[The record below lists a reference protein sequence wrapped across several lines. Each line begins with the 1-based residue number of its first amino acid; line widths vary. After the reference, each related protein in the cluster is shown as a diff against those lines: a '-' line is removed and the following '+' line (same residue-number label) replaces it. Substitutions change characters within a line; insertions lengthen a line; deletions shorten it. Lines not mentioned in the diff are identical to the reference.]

1 MKLKGKDRVA
11 HFIVYEGKKIEKGF
25 IALFLIFAIC
35 FPLVGVNY
43 DLSEYLPDTAPS
55 RRALDV
61 MEREFGYPGMARIMI
76 EDVTLYEA
84 RRIRDQISSVEGV
97 DMVTGADTATDVYMA
112 YPFATEPD
120 ALDDYYK
127 DGKALI
133 DVVFE
138 EGSSEKSTHEALD
151 KIYEIVGEN
160 GYFSGSAVSNKSR
173 QETIVKEVAIA
184 MVVALVIIFSILTIT
199 TTSWLEPVLFIGV
212 MGVAIIINMG
222 SNIIF
227 GKISFFTFATAAI
240 LQLAVSMDY
249 SIFLLHTFTAYK
261 QKGMEIHEALELALK
276 DSAGAILASGATT
289 IVGFLAMALMKFSV
303 GKDLG
308 FVLAKGI
315 VISLATVMLLMPAL
329 IMRFDE
335 KIEKYAHKSFMPS
348 FAPFADKMYKGRKL
362 ILALSIII
370 IIPCYVAQ
378 DMNLFLYGD
387 EALGEGPGTKV
398 YEQNRI
404 IDEAFGRSNMIIAM
418 VPVGSVVSEKRLTE
432 DLENFE
438 FVNYAKSLAGELP
451 SGIPQDFLPESLVD
465 KMKTDDY
472 SRILISM
479 NTAEESNFAFE
490 CSEKLDAKI
499 KEYYPQDSYILGL
512 TPTTID
518 MKNILNDD
526 FSFVNMLSMLGVI
539 LVVAISFQS
548 ILVPMLVIIP
558 IEAAILMN
566 MAFPYLTGDTI
577 LFIGYI
583 IVSCLQ
589 LGATVDYSI
598 LVTSNYL
605 GARKE
610 MKPSDAAKA
619 SIEKSA
625 LSVLTSGSILTVV
638 GYGLFF
644 ISTTRGIAQVGR
656 FVGRGAML
664 SIILVLSLLPALLA
678 LFDKHIARQ
687 QQKAR
692 DRKDKRRNRR
702 SIRSDS
708 FNERKAN
715 KEKKQNKK
723 SWRKK
728 TKENEAEVDFDETA

>member
-1 MKLKGKDRVA
+1 MKLKGIDKIV
-11 HFIVYEGKKIEKGF
+11 HFIVYKGTRIEKAF
-25 IALFLIFAIC
+25 IAMFLIFAIC
-35 FPLVGVNY
+35 FPFVGVNY

-55 RRALDV
+55 RQALDV
-61 MEREFGYPGMARIMI
+61 MEKEFGYPGMARIML

-84 RRIRDQISSVEGV
+84 KRIRDQISWVEGV

-127 DGKALI
+127 DGKVLM

-138 EGSSEKSTHEALD
+138 EGSSEKSTHEALNH
-151 KIYEIVGEN
+151 IYEIVGED

-184 MVVALVIIFSILTIT
+184 MVIALLIIFSILAFT
-199 TTSWLEPVLFIGV
+199 TTSWFEPVLFIGV

-261 QKGMEIHEALELALK
+261 QKGMEIHDALEMALK

-329 IMRFDE
+329 IMRFNE
-335 KIEKYAHKSFMPS
+335 KIEKHAHKSFMPPFGS
-348 FAPFADKMYKGRKL
+348 FADKMYRGRKL
-362 ILALSIII
+362 IIALSIIV

-378 DMNLFLYGD
+378 DMNVFLYGD

-398 YEQNRI
+398 YEQNQI

-418 VPVGSVVSEKRLTE
+418 VPVGSVVSEKMLTE

-451 SGIPQDFLPESLVD
+451 SGVPQEFLPGSLTE
-465 KMKTDDY
+465 KMKTENY

-479 NTAEESNFAFE
+479 NTAEESDFAFE
-490 CSEKLDAKI
+490 CSEKLEAKI
-499 KEYYPQDSYILGL
+499 KEYYPENSHVLGL

-518 MKNILNDD
+518 MKNILNEDY
-526 FSFVNMLSMLGVI
+526 SFVNMLSMLGVI

-548 ILVPMLVIIP
+548 VLVPMLVIIP

-566 MAFPYLTGDTI
+566 MAFPYVTGDTI

-610 MKPSDAAKA
+610 MQPSDAAKA

-664 SIILVLSLLPALLA
+664 SIILVLTLLPALLA

-687 QQKAR
+687 QQKAKNKR
-692 DRKDKRRNRR
+692 EKRKNRR
-702 SIRSDS
+702 IAISDGI
-708 FNERKAN
+708 N
-715 KEKKQNKK
+715 EKKAKKKIKK
-723 SWRKK
+723 SRGKK
-728 TKENEAEVDFDETA
+728 TRESEAEVDFDETA

>member
-1 MKLKGKDRVA
+1 MKLKGIDKIV
-11 HFIVYEGKKIEKGF
+11 HFIVYKGTKIEKAF
-25 IALFLIFAIC
+25 IAMFLIFAIC
-35 FPLVGVNY
+35 FPFVGVNY

-55 RRALDV
+55 REALDV
-61 MEREFGYPGMARIMI
+61 MEKEFGYPGMARIML

-127 DGKALI
+127 DGKVLM

-151 KIYEIVGEN
+151 HIYEIVGDE

-173 QETIVKEVAIA
+173 QETIVKEVAMA
-184 MVVALVIIFSILTIT
+184 MVIALIIIFSILAFT
-199 TTSWLEPVLFIGV
+199 TTSWFEPVLFIGV

-222 SNIIF
+222 SNIVF

-261 QKGMEIHEALELALK
+261 QKGMEIHDALEMALK
-276 DSAGAILASGATT
+276 DSASPILASGATT

-329 IMRFDE
+329 IMRFNE
-335 KIEKYAHKSFMPS
+335 KIEKHAHKSFMPPFGS
-348 FAPFADKMYKGRKL
+348 FADKMYRGRKL
-362 ILALSIII
+362 IIALSIIV

-378 DMNLFLYGD
+378 DMNVFLYGD

-398 YEQNRI
+398 YEQNQI

-432 DLENFE
+432 DLEKFE

-451 SGIPQDFLPESLVD
+451 SGVPQEFLPASLTE
-465 KMKTDDY
+465 KMKTENY

-499 KEYYPQDSYILGL
+499 KEYYPENSHVLGL

-518 MKNILNDD
+518 MKNILNEDY
-526 FSFVNMLSMLGVI
+526 SFVNMLSMLGVI

-548 ILVPMLVIIP
+548 ALVPMLVIIP
-558 IEAAILMN
+558 IEAAILLN
-566 MAFPYLTGDTI
+566 MAFPYVTGDTV

-610 MKPSDAAKA
+610 MQPSDAAKA

-656 FVGRGAML
+656 FVGRGAMM
-664 SIILVLSLLPALLA
+664 SIILVLTLLPALLA

-687 QQKAR
+687 QQKA
-692 DRKDKRRNRR
+692 KDKREKRR
-702 SIRSDS
+702 SRRIIMSDGI
-708 FNERKAN
+708 N
-715 KEKKQNKK
+715 EKKENRKLKK
-723 SWRKK
+723 LRRKK
-728 TKENEAEVDFDETA
+728 AKENEVEVEFDETA

>member
-1 MKLKGKDRVA
+1 MKLKGIDKIV
-11 HFIVYEGKKIEKGF
+11 HFIVYKGTRIEKAF
-25 IALFLIFAIC
+25 IAMFLIFAIC
-35 FPLVGVNY
+35 FPFVGVNY
-43 DLSEYLPDTAPS
+43 DLSEYLPGTAPS
-55 RRALDV
+55 RQALDV
-61 MEREFGYPGMARIMI
+61 MEKEFGYPGMARIML

-84 RRIRDQISSVEGV
+84 KRIRDQISWVEGV

-127 DGKALI
+127 DGKVLM

-138 EGSSEKSTHEALD
+138 EGSSEKSTHEALNH
-151 KIYEIVGEN
+151 IYEIVGED

-184 MVVALVIIFSILTIT
+184 MVIALLIIFSILAFT
-199 TTSWLEPVLFIGV
+199 TTSWFEPVLFIGV

-261 QKGMEIHEALELALK
+261 QKGMEIHDALEMALK

-329 IMRFDE
+329 IMRFNE
-335 KIEKYAHKSFMPS
+335 KIEKYGHKSFMPPFGS
-348 FAPFADKMYKGRKL
+348 FADKVYKARKL
-362 ILALSIII
+362 IIGLSIII

-378 DMNLFLYGD
+378 DMNVFLYGD

-398 YEQNRI
+398 YEQNQI

-418 VPVGSVVSEKRLTE
+418 VPVGSVVSEKMLTE

-451 SGIPQDFLPESLVD
+451 SGVPQEFLPGSLTE
-465 KMKTDDY
+465 KMKTENY

-479 NTAEESNFAFE
+479 NTAEESDFAFE
-490 CSEKLDAKI
+490 CSEKLEAKI
-499 KEYYPQDSYILGL
+499 KEYYPENSHVLGL

-518 MKNILNDD
+518 MKNILNEDY
-526 FSFVNMLSMLGVI
+526 SFVNMLSMLGVI

-548 ILVPMLVIIP
+548 VLVPMLVIIP

-566 MAFPYLTGDTI
+566 MAFPYVTGDTI

-610 MKPSDAAKA
+610 MQPSDAAKA

-664 SIILVLSLLPALLA
+664 SIILVLTLLPALLA

-687 QQKAR
+687 QQKAKNKR
-692 DRKDKRRNRR
+692 EKRKNRR
-702 SIRSDS
+702 IAISDGI
-708 FNERKAN
+708 N
-715 KEKKQNKK
+715 EKKAKKKIKK
-723 SWRKK
+723 SRGKK
-728 TKENEAEVDFDETA
+728 TRESEAEVDFDETA